1 MSHHRL
7 EAIHL
12 KYAYPDGHEA
22 LHDVSFEA
30 THGECVGIIGA
41 NGAGKSTLLMLLM
54 GLLHPGA
61 GTVRI
66 GEVELTRKTLPDIR
80 KRVGMVFQNPD
91 DQLFMPTVG
100 EDAAFGPRNAGLS
113 ESEVQEKV
121 TAALSRVGILHL
133 RDRAPFK
140 LSGGEKHAAA
150 IASVLAMDP
159 DILVLDEPTAGL
171 DPRARRRVMG
181 LLESFSHT
189 RLITGHDL
197 DMILALCPRVVILR
211 EGRVAADGP
220 SSTLLADSELME
232 ACGLEVPSSLQPCA
246 KCGYVGHRKCQVD
259 MPQTG
264 GSPCESR

>member
-1 MSHHRL
+1 MSHHKL
-7 EAIHL
+7 EAIQL
-12 KYAYPDGHEA
+12 KYTYPDGHEA
-22 LHDVSFEA
+22 LRDISFEA
-30 THGECVGIIGA
+30 THGESVGIIGA

-54 GLLHPGA
+54 GLLHPAA
-61 GTVRI
+61 GSVRI
-66 GEVELTRKTLPDIR
+66 GGVELTRKTLPDIR

-100 EDAAFGPRNAGLS
+100 EDVAFGPRNAGLT
-113 ESEVQEKV
+113 EKEVQERV
-121 TAALSRVGILHL
+121 TASLERVGIAHL

-150 IASVLAMDP
+150 IASVLAMEP

-189 RLITGHDL
+189 RLITSHDL

-211 EGRVAADGP
+211 DGAVAADGP
-220 SSTLLADSELME
+220 SRELLADPELME
-232 ACGLEVPSSLQPCA
+232 ACGLEVPASLRPCPQ
-246 KCGYVGHRKCQVD
+246 CGHAG
-259 MPQTG
+259 
-264 GSPCESR
+264 

>member
-1 MSHHRL
+1 MSHHKL
-7 EAIHL
+7 EAIQL

-22 LHDVSFEA
+22 LRDISFEA
-30 THGECVGIIGA
+30 THGESVGIIGA

-54 GLLHPGA
+54 GLLHPAA
-61 GTVRI
+61 GSVRI
-66 GEVELTRKTLPDIR
+66 GGVELTRKTLPDIR

-100 EDAAFGPRNAGLS
+100 EDVAFGPRNAGLM
-113 ESEVQEKV
+113 EKEVQERV
-121 TAALSRVGILHL
+121 TASLERVGIAHL
-133 RDRAPFK
+133 RERAPFK

-150 IASVLAMDP
+150 IASVLAMEP

-189 RLITGHDL
+189 RLITSHDL

-211 EGRVAADGP
+211 DGVVAADGP
-220 SSTLLADSELME
+220 SRELLADAELME
-232 ACGLEVPSSLQPCA
+232 ACGLEVPASLRPCPR
-246 KCGYVGHRKCQVD
+246 CGHAG
-259 MPQTG
+259 
-264 GSPCESR
+264 

>member
-1 MSHHRL
+1 MSHHKL

-12 KYAYPDGHEA
+12 EFAYPDGHEA
-22 LHDVSFEA
+22 LRDISFEA
-30 THGECVGIIGA
+30 THGESVGIIGA

-54 GLLHPGA
+54 GLLHPAA
-61 GTVRI
+61 GSVRI
-66 GEVELTRKTLPDIR
+66 GGVELTRKTLPDIR

-100 EDAAFGPRNAGLS
+100 EDVAFGPRNAGLT
-113 ESEVQEKV
+113 EKEVQERV
-121 TAALSRVGILHL
+121 TESLVRVGIAHL
-133 RDRAPFK
+133 RERAPFK

-150 IASVLAMDP
+150 IASVLAMEP

-189 RLITGHDL
+189 RLITSHDL

-211 EGRVAADGP
+211 DGVVAADGP
-220 SSTLLADSELME
+220 SRVLLADAELME
-232 ACGLEVPSSLQPCA
+232 TCGLEVPASLKPCPY
-246 KCGYVGHRKCQVD
+246 CGHAG
-259 MPQTG
+259 
-264 GSPCESR
+264 